1 MIELTCLE
9 AQQTSKGVYRAV
21 LFHVEQTVTVHIAL
35 FYVAMRTELVITCVT
50 SCVSRFVWIV
60 FLLKKRLDR
69 LNDRS
74 FGSFFKNDGDR
85 LNDDVIVWS
94 TIQLKSRSV
103 DFSLRLYIGK
113 HTERNTFHYDKNIYS
128 KCLYSLSL
136 INLF

>member
-1 MIELTCLE
+1 MCIVCLD
-9 AQQTSKGVYRAV
+9 
-21 LFHVEQTVTVHIAL
+21 
-35 FYVAMRTELVITCVT
+35 
-50 SCVSRFVWIV
+50 RFS
-60 FLLKKRLDR
+60 LKKTIG
-69 LNDRS
+69 S

-113 HTERNTFHYDKNIYS
+113 HTERKVFHYDKNIYS
-128 KCLYSLSL
+128 KCLYSSSL

>member
-1 MIELTCLE
+1 
-9 AQQTSKGVYRAV
+9 
-21 LFHVEQTVTVHIAL
+21 
-35 FYVAMRTELVITCVT
+35 MRTELVITCVT
-50 SCVSRFVWIV
+50 SCVSFVWIV

-69 LNDRS
+69 FKRLDRLNDRS
-74 FGSFFKNDGDR
+74 FGSFFKNDRDRFKNDGDR

-113 HTERNTFHYDKNIYS
+113 HTERKTFHYDKNIYS
-128 KCLYSLSL
+128 KCLYSSSL